1 MMSAVRKREITPADI
16 LPWADYAKRRD
27 AMRTEIVRK
36 KKNRRLEVGPCAT
49 FYFECYETMLQQV
62 QEMLH
67 IEKGGEAQI
76 ADELRAYNPLIPK
89 GAELV
94 ATVMFEIDDPIR
106 RARVLGRLGGI
117 ENTMF
122 IKIGEDKIMGLA
134 EQDQDRTTAEGKA
147 SSVQFVHFP
156 FTREQIAKFRAAGQ
170 MIVVGMEH
178 ENYAHMA
185 VMPDTMRAELAGDFD

>member
-1 MMSAVRKREITPADI
+1 MSAVRKREITPADI
-16 LPWADYAKRRD
+16 LPWADYAKKRD

-67 IEKGGEAQI
+67 IEKGGESQI
-76 ADELRAYNPLIPK
+76 AD
-89 GAELV
+89 ELV

-106 RARVLGRLGGI
+106 RARVLGRLGGV
-117 ENTMF
+117 EDTMF
-122 IKIGEDKIMGLA
+122 IKLGEDKIKGVA

-147 SSVQFVHFP
+147 SSVQFVHFR
-156 FTREQIAKFRAAGQ
+156 FTREQIAKFRMPGQ

-185 VMPDTMRAELAGDFD
+185 VMPDAMRGELAGDFD